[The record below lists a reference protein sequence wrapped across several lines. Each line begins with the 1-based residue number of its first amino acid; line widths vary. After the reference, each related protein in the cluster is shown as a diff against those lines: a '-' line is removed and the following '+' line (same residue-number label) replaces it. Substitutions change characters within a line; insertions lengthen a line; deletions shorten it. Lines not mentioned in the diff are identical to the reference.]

1 MKVQN
6 KKGLGIVS
14 KLFLLAAVLVLQ
26 VVLLGQTTITANAQG
41 TVKVTAD
48 SGKIRKT
55 PDTSADVLGS
65 VKENDKLTVIA
76 QTTASDGYTWYKV
89 FVDDTTKG
97 YIRADLV
104 GEVEGSIETESAS
117 EASANDTSDA
127 DNDATDDADDNNEN
141 SNTSSENTN
150 NNAQEEEEEED
161 EPQQQEV
168 EFVQVNPSTVSKAKV
183 TASSVNVRSNPS
195 TNAPVAGKAKADTEV
210 NVFGEATDGAGAIW
224 YQVKYTSGDT
234 TVEGFIRSDFV
245 EVIEQVQEE
254 VPQEPAEE
262 EPVEEAPV
270 EEPSVPKEYEVVYE
284 ANPEGVEEWFLY
296 DHNRGTKQSIADLL
310 AVVRQTQDDEGS
322 AVAKLKTYKIFMIV
336 MVAVILALVVGITL
350 LIFKLKDAYEYVYED
365 DDDDEDED
373 DEDEDDEDDEDDE
386 EEMYSRAPVRRKTV
400 SQPTRTAAPAPARG
414 TRPAQREAAPAPQK
428 KESSSWQ
435 SKNFLDIDD
444 DMEFEFLDIK

>member
-26 VVLLGQTTITANAQG
+26 VVILGQTTITANAQG
-41 TVKVTAD
+41 TAKVTAD

-104 GEVEGSIETESAS
+104 GEVEGSIDTESAS
-117 EASANDTSDA
+117 DAAANDTDDTDDNSNA
-127 DNDATDDADDNNEN
+127 DN
-141 SNTSSENTN
+141 NTSETN
-150 NNAQEEEEEED
+150 NDNAKEEEDD
-161 EPQQQEV
+161 EPQQQAV
-168 EFVQVNPSTVSKAKV
+168 EFVKVNPSTVSKAKV

-195 TNAPVAGKAKADTEV
+195 TSASVAGKAKQDTEV
-210 NVFGEATDGAGAIW
+210 NVFGEATDNAGAVW
-224 YQVKYTSGDT
+224 YQVKYTSNDT

-245 EVIEQVQEE
+245 EVTEQVEAVPEE
-254 VPQEPAEE
+254 PVEE
-262 EPVEEAPV
+262 EPVEEVPA
-270 EEPSVPKEYEVVYE
+270 EEPSVPKEFEAVYE
-284 ANPEGVEEWFLY
+284 AGPDGAEEWFLY
-296 DHNRGTKQSIADLL
+296 DYTRGTKQSISDLL
-310 AVVRQTQDDEGS
+310 SVVRQSQEDEGS
-322 AVAKLKTYKIFMIV
+322 VVAKLKTYKIFMIV

-350 LIFKLKDAYEYVYED
+350 LIFKLKDAYDFEYED
-365 DDDDEDED
+365 EDDED
-373 DEDEDDEDDEDDE
+373 DEDEDEDDEDEDDE
-386 EEMYSRAPVRRKTV
+386 EEMYSRAPVRRKPV
-400 SQPTRTAAPAPARG
+400 TRTVRAAAPAPSRAAK
-414 TRPAQREAAPAPQK
+414 PAPRATAPAPQK
-428 KESSSWQ
+428 KESSTWQ

>member
-26 VVLLGQTTITANAQG
+26 VVILGQTTITANAQG
-41 TVKVTAD
+41 TAKVTAD

-117 EASANDTSDA
+117 DAAANDT
-127 DNDATDDADDNNEN
+127 ADDDDDDD
-141 SNTSSENTN
+141 SDTSSENTN
-150 NNAQEEEEEED
+150 DNAQEEEEEED

-310 AVVRQTQDDEGS
+310 AVVRQTQDDEKS
-322 AVAKLKTYKIFMIV
+322 AVGKLKTYKIFMIV
-336 MVAVILALVVGITL
+336 MVAVILALIVGITL
-350 LIFKLKDAYEYVYED
+350 LIFKLKDAYDYEY

-400 SQPTRTAAPAPARG
+400 SQPARTAAPAPARG

>member
-26 VVLLGQTTITANAQG
+26 VVILGQTTITANAQG
-41 TVKVTAD
+41 TAKVTAD

-104 GEVEGSIETESAS
+104 GDVEGSIETESAS
-117 EASANDTSDA
+117 DAAANDTAS
-127 DNDATDDADDNNEN
+127 DNDD
-141 SNTSSENTN
+141 SNTSSETTN
-150 NNAQEEEEEED
+150 DNAQEEDD
-161 EPQQQEV
+161 EPQQQAV
-168 EFVQVNPSTVSKAKV
+168 EFVQVNPSNVSKAKV

-195 TNAPVAGKAKADTEV
+195 TSASVAGKAKEGTEV
-210 NVFGEATDGAGAIW
+210 NVFGEATDGAGAVW
-224 YQVKYTSGDT
+224 YQVKYTSNDT
-234 TVEGFIRSDFV
+234 AVEGFIRSDFV
-245 EVIEQVQEE
+245 EVIEQAEAVPEE
-254 VPQEPAEE
+254 PVEE
-262 EPVEEAPV
+262 EPVEEAPA
-270 EEPSVPKEYEVVYE
+270 EEPSVPKEYEAVYE
-284 ANPEGVEEWFLY
+284 AGPDGVEEWFLY
-296 DHNRGTKQSIADLL
+296 DYNRGTKQSISDLL
-310 AVVRQTQDDEGS
+310 TVVHQSQEDEES
-322 AVAKLKTYKIFMIV
+322 AVSKLKTYKIFMIV

-350 LIFKLKDAYEYVYED
+350 LIFKLKDAYEYEYE

-373 DEDEDDEDDEDDE
+373 DEDEDEEDDEDDE
-386 EEMYSRAPVRRKTV
+386 EEGYEEEMYSRAPIRRKPV
-400 SQPTRTAAPAPARG
+400 AKPVRTSAPAPART
-414 TRPAQREAAPAPQK
+414 TRPVQREAAPTPSK

>member
-26 VVLLGQTTITANAQG
+26 VVILGQTTITANAQG
-41 TVKVTAD
+41 TAKVTAD

-117 EASANDTSDA
+117 DAAANDT
-127 DNDATDDADDNNEN
+127 ADDDDDDD
-141 SNTSSENTN
+141 SDTSSENTN
-150 NNAQEEEEEED
+150 DNAQEEEEEED

-224 YQVKYTSGDT
+224 YQVKYTSNDT

-310 AVVRQTQDDEGS
+310 AVVRQTQDDENS
-322 AVAKLKTYKIFMIV
+322 AVGKLKTYKIFMIV
-336 MVAVILALVVGITL
+336 MVAVILALIVGITL
-350 LIFKLKDAYEYVYED
+350 LIFKLKDAYDYEYED

-386 EEMYSRAPVRRKTV
+386 EEMYTRAPVRRKPV
-400 SQPTRTAAPAPARG
+400 SQPARTAAPAPARG

>member
-26 VVLLGQTTITANAQG
+26 VVILGQTTITANAQG
-41 TVKVTAD
+41 TAKVTAD

-117 EASANDTSDA
+117 DAAANDT
-127 DNDATDDADDNNEN
+127 ADDDDDDD
-141 SNTSSENTN
+141 SDTSSENTN
-150 NNAQEEEEEED
+150 DNAQEEEEEED

-310 AVVRQTQDDEGS
+310 AVVRQTQDDEKS
-322 AVAKLKTYKIFMIV
+322 AVGKLKTYKIFMIV
-336 MVAVILALVVGITL
+336 MVAVILALIVGITL
-350 LIFKLKDAYEYVYED
+350 LIFKLNDAYDYEY

-400 SQPTRTAAPAPARG
+400 SQPARTAAPAPARG

>member
-6 KKGLGIVS
+6 KKGLGIAS

-41 TVKVTAD
+41 TAKVTAD

-117 EASANDTSDA
+117 DAAANDTTD
-127 DNDATDDADDNNEN
+127 DNDDD

-150 NNAQEEEEEED
+150 DNAQEEEEED
-161 EPQQQEV
+161 EPQQQAV

-195 TNAPVAGKAKADTEV
+195 TSASVAGKAKADTEV
-210 NVFGEATDGAGAIW
+210 NVFGEATDGAGAVW
-224 YQVKYTSGDT
+224 YQVKFTSNDT
-234 TVEGFIRSDFV
+234 AVEGFIRSDFV

-254 VPQEPAEE
+254 VPQEPVEE
-262 EPVEEAPV
+262 EPVEETPA

-310 AVVRQTQDDEGS
+310 AVVRQTQDDENS
-322 AVAKLKTYKIFMIV
+322 AVSKLKTYKIFMIV

-350 LIFKLKDAYEYVYED
+350 LIFKLKDAYEYGYEDDED
-365 DDDDEDED
+365 DDDDED

-386 EEMYSRAPVRRKTV
+386 EEMYTRAPVRRKPAAKPV
-400 SQPTRTAAPAPARG
+400 RTSAPAPARG
-414 TRPAQREAAPAPQK
+414 TKPVQREAASAPQK
-428 KESSSWQ
+428 KESSTWQ

>member
-6 KKGLGIVS
+6 KKGFEIVS

-26 VVLLGQTTITANAQG
+26 VVILGQTTITANAQG
-41 TVKVTAD
+41 TAKVTAD

-89 FVDDTTKG
+89 FVDDSTKG

-104 GEVEGSIETESAS
+104 GDVEGSIETESAS
-117 EASANDTSDA
+117 DAAANDSGS
-127 DNDATDDADDNNEN
+127 NSDNNAD
-141 SNTSSENTN
+141 SNTASESTN
-150 NNAQEEEEEED
+150 DNAQEEDD
-161 EPQQQEV
+161 EPAQQAV

-195 TNAPVAGKAKADTEV
+195 TSASVAGKAKQDTEV
-210 NVFGEATDGAGAIW
+210 NVFGEATDNAGAVW
-224 YQVKYTSGDT
+224 YQVKYTSNDT

-245 EVIEQVQEE
+245 EVTEQVEA
-254 VPQEPAEE
+254 VPE

-270 EEPSVPKEYEVVYE
+270 EEAPAEEPSVPKEYEAVYE
-284 ANPEGVEEWFLY
+284 AGPDGVEEWFLY
-296 DHNRGTKQSIADLL
+296 DYNRGTKQSISDLL
-310 AVVRQTQDDEGS
+310 SVVRQSQEDEGS
-322 AVAKLKTYKIFMIV
+322 AAGKLKTYKIILII
-336 MVAVILALVVGITL
+336 MVAIILALVVGITL
-350 LIFKLKDAYEYVYED
+350 LIFKLRDAYEYEYED
-365 DDDDEDED
+365 DDEDEEDDEDED
-373 DEDEDDEDDEDDE
+373 DEDEEDEDEDDEDD
-386 EEMYSRAPVRRKTV
+386 MYSRAPIRRKPV
-400 SQPTRTAAPAPARG
+400 TRTVRAAAPAPSRAAK
-414 TRPAQREAAPAPQK
+414 PAPAPQK
-428 KESSSWQ
+428 KESSTWQ

>member
-14 KLFLLAAVLVLQ
+14 KLFLLAAVLVLEC
-26 VVLLGQTTITANAQG
+26 VLIGQTTVTANAQG
-41 TVKVTAD
+41 TTKVTAD

-117 EASANDTSDA
+117 DAAANDT
-127 DNDATDDADDNNEN
+127 ADDNDDD
-141 SNTSSENTN
+141 SNTTSSEATN
-150 NNAQEEEEEED
+150 DNAQEEEDD
-161 EPQQQEV
+161 EPGQQAV

-195 TNAPVAGKAKADTEV
+195 TSASVAGKARQDTEV
-210 NVFGEATDGAGAIW
+210 NVFGEATDNAGAVW
-224 YQVKYTSGDT
+224 YQVKYTSNDT

-245 EVIEQVQEE
+245 EVIEQVEAVPEE
-254 VPQEPAEE
+254 PVEE
-262 EPVEEAPV
+262 EPVEETPA
-270 EEPSVPKEYEVVYE
+270 EEPSVPKEYEAVYE
-284 ANPEGVEEWFLY
+284 AGPDGAEEWFLY
-296 DHNRGTKQSIADLL
+296 DYNRGTKQSISDLL
-310 AVVRQTQDDEGS
+310 SVVRQSQEEEGS
-322 AVAKLKTYKIFMIV
+322 AASKLKTYKIILIV
-336 MVAVILALVVGITL
+336 MVAIILALVVGVTL
-350 LIFKLKDAYEYVYED
+350 LIFKLRDAYEYEYED
-365 DDDDEDED
+365 DDEDDDEDED
-373 DEDEDDEDDEDDE
+373 DEDEDEDDEDDE
-386 EEMYSRAPVRRKTV
+386 EEMYSRAPVRRKPV
-400 SQPTRTAAPAPARG
+400 TRTVRAAAPAPSRAAA
-414 TRPAQREAAPAPQK
+414 PAPRATAPAPQK
-428 KESSSWQ
+428 KESSTWQ

>member
-26 VVLLGQTTITANAQG
+26 LVIFGQTTITANAQG
-41 TVKVTAD
+41 TAKVTAD

-65 VKENDKLTVIA
+65 VKQNDKLSVIA

-89 FVDDTTKG
+89 FVDDSTKG

-117 EASANDTSDA
+117 DAAANDT
-127 DNDATDDADDNNEN
+127 ADDDDDDD
-141 SNTSSENTN
+141 SDTSSENTN
-150 NNAQEEEEEED
+150 DNAQEEEEEED

-310 AVVRQTQDDEGS
+310 AVVRQTQDDEKS
-322 AVAKLKTYKIFMIV
+322 AVGKLKTYKIFMIV

-400 SQPTRTAAPAPARG
+400 SQPARTAAPAPARG